1 MANAN
6 ASEALATAEGLVRA
20 PLVRKG
26 KVRELYD
33 LGEHL
38 LIVVT
43 DRISAFDYVLE
54 PPIPDKGRVL
64 NGLSA
69 FWFERTRDIQKNH
82 FLHADASRLGDAVD
96 RERLAGRVT
105 VARKARRIDV
115 ECVVRGYITG
125 GGWRQYRETG
135 RVNGIGL
142 PKGLRKNDRL
152 PEPIFTPAAKNDA
165 GHDEDITFDELVR
178 RAGREL
184 AEELRARSLRLYEY
198 GRKCCEERGII
209 LADCKFEFG
218 WIDGELTLIDELFTP
233 DSSRFWAMD
242 KYALDVE
249 IDSMDKEP
257 VRAHLAASD
266 WDRASPPPPLPPDV
280 VAATTAR
287 YREIYRRIIGTDL
300 P

>member
-38 LIVVT
+38 LIVVS

-69 FWFERTRDIQKNH
+69 FWFERTRHIQPNH
-82 FLHADASRLGDAVD
+82 FIHADVTWLGDTVD
-96 RERLAGRVT
+96 QAKLAGRVT

-135 RVNGIGL
+135 RVNGIEL

-152 PEPIFTPAAKNDA
+152 PEPIFTPAAK
-165 GHDEDITFDELVR
+165 
-178 RAGREL
+178 
-184 AEELRARSLRLYEY
+184 
-198 GRKCCEERGII
+198 
-209 LADCKFEFG
+209 
-218 WIDGELTLIDELFTP
+218 
-233 DSSRFWAMD
+233 
-242 KYALDVE
+242 
-249 IDSMDKEP
+249 
-257 VRAHLAASD
+257 
-266 WDRASPPPPLPPDV
+266 
-280 VAATTAR
+280 
-287 YREIYRRIIGTDL
+287 
-300 P
+300 